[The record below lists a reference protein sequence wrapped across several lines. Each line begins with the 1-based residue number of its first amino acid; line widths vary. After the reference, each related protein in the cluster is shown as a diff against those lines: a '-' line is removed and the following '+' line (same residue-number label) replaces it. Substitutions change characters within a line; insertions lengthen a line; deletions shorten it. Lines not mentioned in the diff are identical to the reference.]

1 MKQDDHQALRQE
13 WRQDRARDAFRE
25 ATMDE
30 QRLEALEKESK
41 TTDYDLAIRRE
52 LNNHN
57 AMKQASRLYKK
68 GG

>member
-1 MKQDDHQALRQE
+1 MKTKQDHQELRQE

-30 QRLEALEKESK
+30 QRLDKL
-41 TTDYDLAIRRE
+41 TDYDPAIRKE

-57 AMKQASRLYKK
+57 AMKQASRLYRK